1 MKVGDLHYSL
11 CEHRFRNRDSQKL
24 RVLLF
29 DFKEARIMYDQA
41 TRDWVNYAAIKNDS
55 IVRGPVAMTN
65 CMGWES
71 YNREKNFSQVSLGIS
86 DRFLLMITGENVDLE
101 LLKVIL
107 GQFRFENFPK

>member
-1 MKVGDLHYSL
+1 MNFSRDGEIKGKLMKVGDLHYSL

-55 IVRGPVAMTN
+55 IVRGPGAMLAAMLPASGCTQGLSVAMALAMETQPSSHATTQQA
-65 CMGWES
+65 GS
-71 YNREKNFSQVSLGIS
+71 TLH
-86 DRFLLMITGENVDLE
+86 T
-101 LLKVIL
+101 
-107 GQFRFENFPK
+107 